1 MHEWSVAD
9 AIIRTVINWADE
21 NHIKEVTKIKVGIPS
36 FSFLDLDIL
45 KEAFDTMKKDSV
57 LDKAE
62 LEVEFKEP
70 KFKCRNCGFTFTS
83 SDVKDQLDSV
93 RSEFGEEY
101 PLHLMPALAPSFLK
115 CPKCG
120 SHDIITETQ
129 DITIDGIE
137 VKESG
142 TAEAVS

>member
-9 AIIRTVINWADE
+9 AIIRTVVNWAE
-21 NHIKEVTKIKVGIPS
+21 QNNVKEVTKVKVGIPS
-36 FSFLDLDIL
+36 ISFLDLEIL
-45 KEAFDTMKKDSV
+45 KEAFDMMKKDSV

-70 KFKCRNCGFTFTS
+70 TFKCRNCGLSFTL

-120 SHDIITETQ
+120 SHDIVAEAQ
-129 DITIDGIE
+129 DITIEGIE
-137 VKESG
+137 VRESG

>member
-9 AIIRTVINWADE
+9 AVIRTVINWAEE
-21 NHIKEVTKIKVGIPS
+21 NHVKEVTKVKLGIPS
-36 FSFLDLDIL
+36 YSFLEVDIL
-45 KEAFDTMKKDSV
+45 KEAFDMMKKDSV
-57 LDKAE
+57 LDHAE
-62 LEVEFKEP
+62 LEIVIKEP
-70 KFKCRNCGFTFTS
+70 TFVCKNCGYEFS
-83 SDVKDQLDSV
+83 SNDVKDQLDTV

-120 SHDIITETQ
+120 SHDIIVKSQ

-142 TAEAVS
+142 TAETVS